1 MSVMIRRFLQ
11 KNRKASV
18 AVEFALVTSF
28 FLLPLTLGAADF
40 VLIITAQAQLNTA
53 LQALYY
59 FAWTNPLS
67 ADNQTQLQEIISAIN
82 AASVYQITLPA
93 TFSSGAANGSLT
105 YSCVTPGTTPTYA
118 AATGPGQC
126 SSTSTPP
133 QIQQTYVTYKL
144 TTTLNLPIKLPGL
157 PSPFS
162 LTSKGSIQIQ

>member
-1 MSVMIRRFLQ
+1 MIRRFLQ

-40 VLIITAQAQLNTA
+40 VLIITAQAQVNTA

-67 ADNQTQLQEIISAIN
+67 ANNQNQLQEIVSAIN
-82 AASVYQITLPA
+82 AASVYQVTLPA

-105 YSCVTPGTTPTYA
+105 YSCVTPGITPTYA

-126 SSTSTPP
+126 SST
-133 QIQQTYVTYKL
+133 QIQQTYATYKL
-144 TTTLNLPIKLPGL
+144 TTTISLPIKLPGL
-157 PSPFS
+157 PSPFT